1 MKSICVLY
9 ATREGHTAKVA
20 AHFAQALTERGL
32 QVDLFEVR
40 DFPFPLGFYDAAVLA
55 ASVHAGHHEKE
66 MIRFVRE
73 HRRDLENMPAAFL
86 SITLSEAGAERS
98 DATAAEH
105 AGFVN
110 DVGMMLDRFYD
121 ETGWHPQHVKPVAGA
136 LRYSRYNF
144 LVKLMM
150 RRIARQAG
158 GSTDTSRDVEYTNW
172 EDLKS
177 YAAQL
182 AAEWSQSAVPHAS
195 CV

>member
-20 AHFAQALTERGL
+20 KYFAQALTERGL

-55 ASVHAGHHEKE
+55 ASVHAGHHEME
-66 MIRFVRE
+66 MVRFVRE
-73 HRRDLENMPAAFL
+73 HRRELDTMHAAFL
-86 SITLSEAGAERS
+86 SITLSEAGVERS
-98 DATAAEH
+98 DATAEEH

-110 DVGMMLDRFYD
+110 DVQMMLDRFYD

-136 LRYSRYNF
+136 LLYTRYNF

-158 GSTDTSRDVEYTNW
+158 GSTDTSHDVEYTNW
-172 EDLKS
+172 ADLAS
-177 YAAQL
+177 YAAEL
-182 AAEWSQSAVPHAS
+182 AAEWAQDPVLQAN
-195 CV
+195 